1 MITLHHLNASRSI
14 RILWLL
20 EELELPYEVIHYQ
33 RNKKTYLAPE
43 SLKKVHPLGK
53 SPLITDDGEVY
64 AESGAIIE
72 HLTRKYGNGK
82 LRPADAGPLA
92 FRYQYWLHY
101 AEGSLMPPLLLTL
114 IFNRIESTPMPF
126 FVKPIAR
133 KIVASVRD
141 AFINPQLKLHLDYL
155 EAELGKSE
163 WFCGNELTAADIQMS
178 FPIEAAKSRGFI
190 DGSRPNLMRY
200 LSNMHSR
207 PAYQR
212 ALANELEGSTS
223 DGN

>member
-72 HLTRKYGNGK
+72 HLTRKYG
-82 LRPADAGPLA
+82 
-92 FRYQYWLHY
+92 
-101 AEGSLMPPLLLTL
+101 T
-114 IFNRIESTPMPF
+114 ESSDLPM
-126 FVKPIAR
+126 
-133 KIVASVRD
+133 
-141 AFINPQLKLHLDYL
+141 
-155 EAELGKSE
+155 
-163 WFCGNELTAADIQMS
+163 
-178 FPIEAAKSRGFI
+178 
-190 DGSRPNLMRY
+190 
-200 LSNMHSR
+200 
-207 PAYQR
+207 R
-212 ALANELEGSTS
+212 ALWPLGTSTGSTMRRALS
-223 DGN
+223 CLHCS

>member
-1 MITLHHLNASRSI
+1 MIKLHHLNASRSI

-20 EELELPYEVIHYQ
+20 EELELPYEVVLYQ
-33 RNKKTYLAPE
+33 RDKKTYLAPE
-43 SLKKVHPLGK
+43 SLKKIHPLGK
-53 SPLITDDGEVY
+53 SPVISDGEEVY

-72 HLTRKYGNGK
+72 YLTQKYGKGK
-82 LRPADAGPLA
+82 LSPSIDSPRA
-92 FRYQYWLHY
+92 FRYHYWLHY

-126 FVKPIAR
+126 FAKPIAK

-155 EAELGKSE
+155 ESELGKGK
-163 WFCGNELTAADIQMS
+163 WICGDELTAADIQLS

-190 DGSRPNLMRY
+190 DSSRPNLMRFIE
-200 LSNMHSR
+200 NMHAR

-212 ALANELEGSTS
+212 ALANESQSSAS
-223 DGN
+223 DW